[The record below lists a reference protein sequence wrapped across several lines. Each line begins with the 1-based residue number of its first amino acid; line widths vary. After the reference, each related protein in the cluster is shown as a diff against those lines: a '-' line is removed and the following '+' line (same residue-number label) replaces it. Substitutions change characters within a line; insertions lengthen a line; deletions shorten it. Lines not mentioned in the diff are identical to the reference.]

1 FHPPEFLHIRVSA
14 GAFVGKDGL
23 DLPLAQQPAF
33 GVDLLGRQQM
43 PFPAGF
49 AQAICGA
56 SQERDVTGLVRR
68 IRNLAFGRLDS
79 RFDQFRPG
87 DQAATGK
94 AAPADRDAKRAEK
107 FTPIDRGWFVHV
119 FLLKL
124 LYVWMAKR
132 ISPPIASFYHAR
144 SSRATW
150 PCQIA
155 ASGGATERRADRE
168 GGPPGGPGGG
178 ATPRPAPPGPPP
190 PPPRPRAAGW
200 RAGATG
206 R

>member
-1 FHPPEFLHIRVSA
+1 
-14 GAFVGKDGL
+14 
-23 DLPLAQQPAF
+23 
-33 GVDLLGRQQM
+33 M

-79 RFDQFRPG
+79 RFDQFRSG
-87 DQAATGK
+87 DQAGTGK

-155 ASGGATERRADRE
+155 ASGGALQTYMALIDT
-168 GGPPGGPGGG
+168 G
-178 ATPRPAPPGPPP
+178 ASHTSITHKVITDLSLAKNGSVP
-190 PPPRPRAAGW
+190 
-200 RAGATG
+200 
-206 R
+206 

>member
-1 FHPPEFLHIRVSA
+1 
-14 GAFVGKDGL
+14 
-23 DLPLAQQPAF
+23 
-33 GVDLLGRQQM
+33 M

-49 AQAICGA
+49 AQAICRA
-56 SQERDVTGLVRR
+56 SQERDVPGLVRR

-79 RFDQFRPG
+79 GFDQFRSG
-87 DQAATGK
+87 DQAGTGK
-94 AAPADRDAKRAEK
+94 AAPADRDTKRAEK

-155 ASGGATERRADRE
+155 ALASGGATERRADR
-168 GGPPGGPGGG
+168 
-178 ATPRPAPPGPPP
+178 TPVRNPRRAAPRSRGRPSPAPGYGRRTVARLRPERDFHLISNLWT
-190 PPPRPRAAGW
+190 PPRSRISFPKPALLPND
-200 RAGATG
+200 
-206 R
+206 